1 MNSNTKE
8 HAHDVSVRS
17 KFMRVHSLLKLCA
30 RAHAHSLEG
39 TLTRYYIF
47 ETRHG
52 GDQDLLQQSK
62 ISKEIEIADF

>member
-39 TLTRYYIF
+39 TLTRY
-47 ETRHG
+47 
-52 GDQDLLQQSK
+52 
-62 ISKEIEIADF
+62 